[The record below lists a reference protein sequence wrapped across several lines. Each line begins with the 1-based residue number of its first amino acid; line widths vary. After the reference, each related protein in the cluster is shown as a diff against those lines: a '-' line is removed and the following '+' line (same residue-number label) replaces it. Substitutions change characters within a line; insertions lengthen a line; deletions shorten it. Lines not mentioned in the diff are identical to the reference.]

1 MTCFT
6 SRVCVCVCLAINGFK
21 ILHRQQ
27 LRFLLSKIVVIVIV
41 IAFVNAAA
49 AAVVAI
55 VTGTKCIDL
64 RCVLVV
70 EKVSPLSAKVCYDF
84 A

>member
-1 MTCFT
+1 MCA
-6 SRVCVCVCLAINGFK
+6 CVCVVAINGFK

-49 AAVVAI
+49 VVVAI
-55 VTGTKCIDL
+55 VTVLKCIDL
-64 RCVLVV
+64 LCVLVV
-70 EKVSPLSAKVCYDF
+70 EKVAPLSAKVCYDF